1 MRLIPDALLMTYW
14 VTEISLNYLLVQNVY
29 FWMLHG
35 SYEGRKMPTL
45 VLVTLDYSWLLGH
58 WGRWGPY
65 CRAEKTSCCSPSHPC
80 EWFDCPWN
88 HHQYT
93 SNKCCFGLPEHIK
106 VCQSAY
112 FTYLYAVY
120 STALYKQHN
129 SLLSIP
135 LSCSPYIY
143 FIVFLYVLKSIY
155 ICYLYVNLSP

>member
-35 SYEGRKMPTL
+35 DVVMKGGNAHPCAGHAGL
-45 VLVTLDYSWLLGH
+45 FLVTGSLGQVRSILSSGEDQLLFS
-58 WGRWGPY
+58 
-65 CRAEKTSCCSPSHPC
+65 THPC

-93 SNKCCFGLPEHIK
+93 SNRCCFSLPEHIK
-106 VCQSAY
+106 VCQSTY

-120 STALYKQHN
+120 STALHIN
-129 SLLSIP
+129 SITAYSLYLWVVA
-135 LSCSPYIY
+135 LT
-143 FIVFLYVLKSIY
+143 FILM
-155 ICYLYVNLSP
+155 